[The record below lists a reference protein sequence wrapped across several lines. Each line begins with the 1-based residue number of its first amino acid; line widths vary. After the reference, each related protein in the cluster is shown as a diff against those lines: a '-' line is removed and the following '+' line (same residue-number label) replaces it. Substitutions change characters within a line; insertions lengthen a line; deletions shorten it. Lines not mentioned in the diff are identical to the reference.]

1 MEKLTRAMS
10 IKMMSFMETDRG
22 GPGGAEAFVDRLTL
36 WWNLFVCGWSYIC
49 THYFL
54 ERMLHALGTSNC
66 FLYYLIW
73 IHSLTRPD
81 LTQECLAGSNW
92 RPSSAIHACAVW
104 WPGMDL
110 SDNTWG
116 ESTSVP
122 GSRKL
127 GMNIN
132 QSCCPIRSDSIVDLC
147 LEENAVS
154 LTQHMLMRRFGLAVW
169 KSGNLLHCFFWFT
182 PAWGTQ
188 VQFVCCGLFLLA
200 DERFDSPQVWLPEA
214 LMWQKSNDWKWW
226 KITIFN
232 G

>member
-1 MEKLTRAMS
+1 M
-10 IKMMSFMETDRG
+10 
-22 GPGGAEAFVDRLTL
+22 
-36 WWNLFVCGWSYIC
+36 N
-49 THYFL
+49 
-54 ERMLHALGTSNC
+54 
-66 FLYYLIW
+66 
-73 IHSLTRPD
+73 SLTRPD
-81 LTQECLAGSNW
+81 LTQECLAGRNW

-104 WPGMDL
+104 WPGMAL

-169 KSGNLLHCFFWFT
+169 KSGNSWFSE
-182 PAWGTQ
+182 PYIFELINIILKKNNW
-188 VQFVCCGLFLLA
+188 L
-200 DERFDSPQVWLPEA
+200 EVWEFMLYMN
-214 LMWQKSNDWKWW
+214 LYITFNLYLYYTHIIINND
-226 KITIFN
+226 
-232 G
+232 